1 MQNNEYL
8 MENTDE
14 ALRLE
19 LKTDRDALQNQALW
33 AGIRP
38 GMRVADIG
46 CGSGV
51 TTALLHELVQPSG
64 AVVGLDL
71 SEKRIAHAET
81 RYSQTNVE
89 FHCRDMLHPLDD
101 LGSFDFAWVR
111 FVLEYFLT
119 ESFDIVKNISRIVKP
134 GGILCLIDLDYN
146 CLSHYGISK
155 RMEKT
160 LFEIINGL
168 QEKVNFDPYV
178 GRKLYSYL
186 YDLGYEDIKVEV
198 SGHHVIYGELREA
211 DSFNWMKKVE
221 IAPKRIGYT
230 FPEYERG
237 YEEFLEEFK
246 RFFTDPRRFTYSPI
260 ISCRGRKTRS

>member
-1 MQNNEYL
+1 MQKYHYL
-8 MENTDE
+8 MENADE
-14 ALRLE
+14 SLRLE
-19 LKTDRDALQNQALW
+19 LKTDRNVLQNQALW
-33 AGIRP
+33 AGIWP

-51 TTALLHELVQPSG
+51 TTELLYDLVQPGG

-81 RYSQTNVE
+81 QYSRTNIE

-101 LGSFDFAWVR
+101 LGEFDFAWAR

-119 ESFDIVKNISRIVKP
+119 ESFDIVKNISKAIKP

-160 LFEIINGL
+160 LFEIIHSL
-168 QEKVNFDPYV
+168 QEKANFDPYA

-186 YDLGYEDIKVEV
+186 YDLGYQDIKVQV

-237 YEEFLEEFK
+237 YEEFLEEFQG
-246 RFFTDPRRFTYSPI
+246 FFTDPRRFTYSPI
-260 ISCRGRKTRS
+260 ISCRGRKPKP

>member
-1 MQNNEYL
+1 MQKNEYL
-8 MENTDE
+8 MENSDE
-14 ALRLE
+14 TLRLE
-19 LKTDRDALQNQALW
+19 LKTDRDTLRHQAVW

-51 TTALLHELVQPSG
+51 TTALLHDLVQPGG

-71 SEKRIAHAET
+71 SQQRIAHAEKQ
-81 RYSQTNVE
+81 YSRKNVQ
-89 FHCRDMLHPLDD
+89 FHCRNLLQPLTD
-101 LGSFDFAWVR
+101 LGTFDFAWVR
-111 FVLEYFLT
+111 FVLEYFLA
-119 ESFDIVKNISRIVKP
+119 ESFDIVKNISRAIKP
-134 GGILCLIDLDYN
+134 GGTLCLIDLDYN

-160 LFEIINGL
+160 LFEIMHGL
-168 QEKVNFDPYV
+168 QQKADFDPYV

-198 SGHHVIYGELREA
+198 SGHHVIYGKLRQA
-211 DSFNWMKKVE
+211 DSFNWMKKVA
-221 IAPKRIGYT
+221 IAPKRIGYS
-230 FPEYERG
+230 FPEYEGG
-237 YEEFLEEFK
+237 YEEFLEEFQ

-260 ISCRGRKTRS
+260 ISCRGRKVKS